1 MRTRPTGHTLI
12 ELLVTSA
19 IVLLMLGLVAAI
31 LTISA
36 RSGARLDA
44 GVDLQLQAQSWLDRM
59 AGDLAASSRH
69 RFFANRCELDVFS
82 RSELF
87 RFEPGAGYEASS
99 RTLTWE
105 ASFPVGTPDEG
116 FETPLAAFN
125 FEKGEVLQ
133 ASAPGGAT
141 VRLRFPSHPSP
152 GDRILVEYPVNH
164 LVVYQREPET
174 GLLTREV
181 RDSAGSTHREFLNP
195 PERRPRA
202 LCQTLSFEEPLP
214 RVARIRIGVLGERD
228 SAWQDSLDVSLSR

>member
-1 MRTRPTGHTLI
+1 
-12 ELLVTSA
+12 
-19 IVLLMLGLVAAI
+19 
-31 LTISA
+31 
-36 RSGARLDA
+36 
-44 GVDLQLQAQSWLDRM
+44 
-59 AGDLAASSRH
+59 
-69 RFFANRCELDVFS
+69 
-82 RSELF
+82 
-87 RFEPGAGYEASS
+87 
-99 RTLTWE
+99 
-105 ASFPVGTPDEG
+105 
-116 FETPLAAFN
+116 
-125 FEKGEVLQ
+125 
-133 ASAPGGAT
+133 

>member
-19 IVLLMLGLVAAI
+19 IVLLMLGLVGAI

-69 RFFANRCELDVFS
+69 RFFANRCELDVFT

-87 RFEPGAGYEASS
+87 RFEPGPAYQASS

-116 FETPLAAFN
+116 FETPLGAFN
-125 FEKGEVLQ
+125 FEKGEVLE
-133 ASAPGGAT
+133 ASTPGGAT
-141 VRLRFPSHPSP
+141 LRLRFPSPPSP

-164 LVVYQREPET
+164 LVVYQRDPET
-174 GLLTREV
+174 GLLSREV
-181 RDSAGSTHREFLNP
+181 RDSAGSTQRELLNP

-202 LCQTLSFEEPLP
+202 RCQTLSFEEPLP
-214 RVARIRIGVLGERD
+214 RVARIRITVLGERD
-228 SAWQDSLDVSLSR
+228 SAWQDSLDVSLIR